1 MRKTILSLF
10 TLITLGSLTSCGVNT
25 AVTAN
30 LNSNTTQ
37 VQLSNAN
44 FHVVDRITGSADVSY
59 IFFIG
64 GMSVHQLYENAYAKM
79 MAKADL
85 SKGARAVCNVLT
97 EEQIEGVMP
106 FYFTRTITVSANVI
120 EFTK

>member
-30 LNSNTTQ
+30 LNNNTTQ

-44 FHVVDRITGSADVSY
+44 FHVVDRISGSAEVSY

>member
-106 FYFTRTITVSANVI
+106 FYITRTITVSANVI